1 MWIMGRCVLT
11 FEKFSR
17 ENRDYGCGR
26 FSRKNYLMFIFLD
39 VFCHLSYEFST
50 REKEIMDAGDGWM
63 CACEVKESPLC
74 LWHLEQQDHLPGNSQ
89 FTVPFTVLYLQY
101 HFYSTTLT
109 VPHLHLPFTVPNLQY
124 HTYSTIF
131 STTLTVPFTVPHLQC
146 HIFSTKFTVPHLQYR
161 IYSTT
166 FSLPYLK
173 YHIYSTTFTVSH
185 STTITVPH
193 WHARSSARQQLI
205 YSILYS
211 TTVQS

>member
-109 VPHLHLPFTVPNLQY
+109 VPHLHLPFTVPFTVPHFQYHLQYHIYSAIFSVPNLQY
-124 HTYSTIF
+124 HTYST
-131 STTLTVPFTVPHLQC
+131 T
-146 HIFSTKFTVPHLQYR
+146 FTVPHLQY
-161 IYSTT
+161 
-166 FSLPYLK
+166 
-173 YHIYSTTFTVSH
+173 HI
-185 STTITVPH
+185 
-193 WHARSSARQQLI
+193 
-205 YSILYS
+205 
-211 TTVQS
+211 